1 MAHGEL
7 TLSLLGEQEISLGCS
22 RQVRDTVSGIQQCR
36 ALVVRQL
43 SVGLDCQGLVV
54 AEMAAG
60 AVVSLV
66 ACSRPKRALTCHRGT

>member
-22 RQVRDTVSGIQQCR
+22 RQIRDTVSRIQQCR
-36 ALVVRQL
+36 ALVLWQL
-43 SVGLDCQGLVV
+43 SIGLDCQGLVV